1 MAVYFIQNPTT
12 KLIKIGKSKTVSKRL
27 VALSRQYK
35 ISLKLLGV
43 VSGGSVAESDLHIQF
58 SADRIIG
65 EWFKPTK
72 ELLEFIE
79 IKTVSLGNLDDLI
92 EVKTEPKI
100 FLMGKN
106 NIPIILEKKGWTRYR
121 LWQALGGSSSA
132 RTSTYRLG
140 HPDAI
145 NKPIPFST
153 GWDTLKKIA
162 KVLEVG
168 MDDLESSKDV
178 VANEL

>member
-1 MAVYFIQNPTT
+1 MAVYFIENPIT

-43 VSGGSVAESDLHIQF
+43 VSGNSVTESDLHIQF
-58 SADRIIG
+58 FADRVTG
-65 EWFKPTK
+65 EWFKPSK

-79 IKTVSLGNLDDLI
+79 IKTVSLGDLDDLI
-92 EVKTEPKI
+92 EVQPESKT
-100 FLMGKN
+100 LLAGKN
-106 NIPIILEKKGWTRYR
+106 NIPIILEKKGWSRYR
-121 LWQALGGSSSA
+121 LWQTLGGSSSA
-132 RTSTYRLG
+132 RTSTYRLS
-140 HPDAI
+140 HPDMI

-153 GWDTLKKIA
+153 GWGTLKKIA
-162 KVLEVG
+162 QVLEVG
-168 MDDLESSKDV
+168 MDDLESKD